1 MSMNVQNCPRC
12 GKLFVKGFAETCPA
26 CVKDIEAQYVA
37 CADYLRQNRKCD
49 LQELHEETEVP
60 MRQIIRF
67 IREGRI
73 SIADS
78 PNLTYPCEV
87 CGNPIREHTMCD
99 SCRQRL
105 VRDVNQMMDEGKNSA
120 NAEKDAHHFRITDR
134 LKDRH

>member
-12 GKLFVKGFAETCPA
+12 GKLFVKSFAESCPA
-26 CVKDIEAQYVA
+26 CVKETEAQYTA
-37 CADYLRQNRKCD
+37 CVEFLRNNRKSD
-49 LQELHEETEVP
+49 LQELHEGTEVP

-78 PNLTYPCEV
+78 PNVTYPCEV
-87 CGNPIREHTMCD
+87 CGSPIREHTMCD

-105 VRDVNQMMDEGKNSA
+105 VKDVNQVLEEGKSSA
-120 NAEKDAHHFRITDR
+120 AAEKESLHYRITDR
-134 LKDRH
+134 LKERH